1 MVVTREYFQLI
12 EIPCHVSTPNR
23 NMLKICWNTGILY
36 CVDSEAQASLT
47 WQLSQRNTLSNG
59 KICFFNKHNR
69 ACKILE
75 SQRFLWCE
83 QFSHVAVAP
92 SHCLL
97 VLVNYLVRIGLKRF
111 GCPVVKPNGRDET
124 TSSFCSALHK
134 FQPAQQALGNI
145 WAQEKTRALARAFFL
160 APIYFLA
167 PVSLARARSFLRPFT
182 SQRLSPSRAPV
193 LSCAHLLPSACLP
206 RARPFFLAPI
216 YFLAPVSLARA
227 RSFLRP
233 FTSQRLSPSRAPVLS
248 CTHLLPSACLPRARP
263 FFLAPIYF
271 LAPATQA
278 T

>member
-145 WAQEKTRALARAFFL
+145 WAQEKTRALAR
-160 APIYFLA
+160 
-167 PVSLARARSFLRPFT
+167 SRSFLRPFT

-227 RSFLRP
+227 RSFLHP
-233 FTSQRLSPSRAPVLS
+233 FTSQRLLRRL
-248 CTHLLPSACLPRARP
+248 HK
-263 FFLAPIYF
+263 F
-271 LAPATQA
+271 
-278 T
+278 